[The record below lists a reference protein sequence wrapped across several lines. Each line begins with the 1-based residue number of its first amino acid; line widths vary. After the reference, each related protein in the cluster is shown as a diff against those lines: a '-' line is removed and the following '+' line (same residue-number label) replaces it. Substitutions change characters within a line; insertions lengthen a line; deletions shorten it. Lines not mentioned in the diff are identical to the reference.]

1 MSWLYSLCQFGNFDI
16 ENNCIVINYLL
27 AFTTIKLYYWL
38 EMQEKNNYSKI
49 KELFQTNGGYIT
61 RRQIDSNNIPSWFL
75 TDFVRREHLQKID
88 KGFYA
93 DENWFQDDFLIFQ
106 YKYPKFIYSYESALF
121 LLDMTDNLPAN
132 FEVTGPKNYRP
143 FNPKDSETIV
153 HADTKEE
160 TYNLGIIDIN
170 TNLGNT
176 VRSYNAEK
184 TICDLIKRHDHIDS
198 ETFIKA
204 LRNYAKKSNKNT
216 NRLMEYAS
224 IMGIAKK
231 VSDTM
236 MVVLNEN

>member
-1 MSWLYSLCQFGNFDI
+1 M
-16 ENNCIVINYLL
+16 INYLL
-27 AFTTIKLYYWL
+27 AFTTIKLYHWL
-38 EMQEKNNYSKI
+38 EMQVENNYSKI
-49 KELFQTNGGYIT
+49 KELFRTNGGYIT

-184 TICDLIKRHDHIDS
+184 TICDLIKRQDHIDS

-204 LRNYAKKSNKNT
+204 LRNYAKRSNKNT